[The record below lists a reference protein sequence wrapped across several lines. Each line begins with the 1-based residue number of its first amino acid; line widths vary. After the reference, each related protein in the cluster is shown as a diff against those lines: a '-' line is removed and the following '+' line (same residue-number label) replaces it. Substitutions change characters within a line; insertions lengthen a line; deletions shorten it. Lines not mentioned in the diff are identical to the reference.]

1 MTQALRLLAAVTDVD
16 ALRALGFVAREE
28 GDLLETAEDSE
39 DAVAKA
45 SIASFE
51 VAFVELGAL
60 GDEAMALCHHLLAL
74 CRGVALHV
82 LARPTELERGAEA
95 LLLGA
100 TSVILLPLTG
110 EAVQRALADAKE
122 AERARERL
130 RVLEEKL
137 AHERRR
143 VETYDRLVR
152 VARGADQSG
161 AVEAIVDG
169 LQALSGARGV
179 ALYASF
185 GADGD
190 DRERVRLGAVGTAL
204 DLASSPHPG
213 ELAEACASRGARLLP
228 LSAAS
233 AELGL
238 LVLEGL
244 PARTEGELANLAEL
258 AGAMLSLV
266 DRKDVID
273 ESVRVFP
280 PRHFVSIAERL
291 LTLAKRHDRRASV
304 LAIAVP
310 PGTSTARRDELTLE
324 ISDVIRNTDALC
336 GSEDGVLLL
345 FLPETDGLGGHACR
359 RRILAKL
366 SGDRRAR
373 PAFVGA
379 AAPTS
384 GVTSVA
390 VGIASFPHDG
400 GTLKRLVRTA
410 RMRAF
415 EDARSPVYALS
426 LDALGLPDVVDTLIA
441 RPMFDAGPRSPFP
454 LDVAASALFSLV
466 SRACREAQRGGE
478 IQILTTLQTGLGVA
492 AAARQVGAPRVL
504 DLRHHA
510 RCENLEAIVVEAEH
524 GAWVLCGRVE
534 QARFRGVHA
543 ADPRLADVVGQR
555 LLALGSAHAG

>member
-1 MTQALRLLAAVTDVD
+1 MTQALRLLAVVTDVD
-16 ALRALGFVAREE
+16 ALHGLGWVAREE
-28 GDLLETAEDSE
+28 GDLLETTEGAEE
-39 DAVAKA
+39 AIAKA

-60 GDEAMALCHHLLAL
+60 GDSAVALCHHLLTL
-74 CRGVALHV
+74 CHGIAVHV
-82 LARPTELERGAEA
+82 LARPSELERAAEA
-95 LLLGA
+95 LMLGA
-100 TSVILLPLTG
+100 KSVMLMPLTG

-122 AERARERL
+122 AERGRERI
-130 RVLEEKL
+130 RGLEEKL

-143 VETYDRLVR
+143 VETYERLVR
-152 VARGADQSG
+152 FARGAAQSD
-161 AVEAIVDG
+161 AVKAIVDG
-169 LQALSGARGV
+169 LQTLSRARGV

-185 GADGD
+185 GGDD
-190 DRERVRLGAVGTAL
+190 DRERVRLGAVGSAL
-204 DLASSPHPG
+204 DLAAAPRPS
-213 ELAEACASRGARLLP
+213 ELADACADRGARLLP
-228 LSAAS
+228 LSS
-233 AELGL
+233 PSGEIGL

-244 PARTEGELANLAEL
+244 PAHTDGELGSFSDLA
-258 AGAMLSLV
+258 AAMLTLV
-266 DRKDVID
+266 DRKEVVD

-280 PRHFVSIAERL
+280 PRHFGSVAERL

-310 PGTSTARRDELTLE
+310 PGTSSARRDELTLE
-324 ISDVIRNTDALC
+324 IADVIRNTDALC

-366 SGDRRAR
+366 SGDRRSR
-373 PAFVGA
+373 PAFVGSA
-379 AAPTS
+379 ATPSDAP
-384 GVTSVA
+384 SVA

-454 LDVAASALFSLV
+454 LDVASSALFSLV

-504 DLRHHA
+504 DLRNHV

-534 QARFRGVHA
+534 HARFRGVHA

-555 LLALGSAHAG
+555 LLAMGSAHAG